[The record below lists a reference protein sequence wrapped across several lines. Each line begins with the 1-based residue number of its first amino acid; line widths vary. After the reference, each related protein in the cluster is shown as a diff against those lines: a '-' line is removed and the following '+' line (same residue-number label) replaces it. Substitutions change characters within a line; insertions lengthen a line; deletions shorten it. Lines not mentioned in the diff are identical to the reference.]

1 MKNSRNFF
9 LSIDIEFHSLLL
21 ALATCC
27 AISYY
32 AHVIIADYYDRHI
45 MPNTSDHLIY
55 GHSLYLGW
63 VSMGINFLSG
73 LLLISLES
81 GKMNSRSKRPSL
93 PPYGT
98 QLGKFCPSLYLGAWR
113 IVPAGTVCTVGT
125 ETGTVFQFQYQLELV
140 SSWYWN

>member
-1 MKNSRNFF
+1 MERNYRKYSIKLNFSIFKNSGNFF
-9 LSIDIEFHSLLL
+9 LSLNIKFHSLLS

-32 AHVIIADYYDRHI
+32 AHVIIADYYNRHI

-98 QLGKFCPSLYLGAWR
+98 QLGKFS
-113 IVPAGTVCTVGT
+113 
-125 ETGTVFQFQYQLELV
+125 F
-140 SSWYWN
+140 